1 MTNSSHQNERFNE
14 LLGIIRE
21 HVTGL
26 KSEVR
31 SLKKENGRLK
41 QKIEDMQGNQTDIM
55 SAISES
61 ERLTLRNQVTGL
73 ISKIDKY
80 IDSDNEIH

>member
-26 KSEVR
+26 KSEVW